1 MKGIQ
6 LTDYDIAVKVKRDK
20 FGRIESGLIVGDIL
34 HQNQAIILT
43 MRKGDL
49 KENPSN
55 GVGLP
60 DMVLE
65 HNLMAVRNEIRQQ
78 LEIDGQRVSSIKVT
92 SAAVHIDAN
101 Y

>member
-6 LTDYDIAVKVKRDK
+6 LTDYDIAVKVKRDR

-49 KENPSN
+49 KENPSI

-60 DMVLE
+60 DMALE

-78 LEIDGQRVSSIKVT
+78 LEMDGQRVNSINVT
-92 SAAVHIDAN
+92 SAAVQIDAN

>member
-6 LTDYDIAVKVKRDK
+6 LTDYDIAVKVKRDR

-49 KENPSN
+49 KENPSI

-78 LEIDGQRVSSIKVT
+78 LEMDGQKVNSINVT
-92 SAAVHIDAN
+92 SVAVQIDAN

>member
-6 LTDYDIAVKVKRDK
+6 LTDYDIAVKVKRDR

-49 KENPSN
+49 KENPSI

-78 LEIDGQRVSSIKVT
+78 LEMDGQRVNSINVT
-92 SAAVHIDAN
+92 STAVQIDAN

>member
-6 LTDYDIAVKVKRDK
+6 LTDYDIAVKVKRDR

-49 KENPSN
+49 KENPSI

-65 HNLMAVRNEIRQQ
+65 HNLMAIRNEIRQQ
-78 LEIDGQRVSSIKVT
+78 LEMDGQKVNSINVT

>member
-6 LTDYDIAVKVKRDK
+6 LTDYDIAIKVERDK
-20 FGRIESGLIVGDIL
+20 FGRIVSGLQVGDIL

-43 MRKGDL
+43 ARKGEL
-49 KENPSN
+49 KENPSI
-55 GVGLP
+55 GVGMA

-65 HNLMAVRNEIRQQ
+65 HDLNSIRNEIRQQ
-78 LEIDGQRVSSIKVT
+78 LELDGQKVNVIKLTSDTVT
-92 SAAVHIDAN
+92 IDAN

>member
-1 MKGIQ
+1 M
-6 LTDYDIAVKVKRDK
+6 TDYDIAVKIKRDR

-49 KENPSN
+49 KENPSI

-78 LEIDGQRVSSIKVT
+78 LEMDGQRVNSINVT
-92 SAAVHIDAN
+92 SAAVQIDAN

>member
-6 LTDYDIAVKVKRDK
+6 LTDYDIAVKVKRDR

-49 KENPSN
+49 KENPSI

-78 LEIDGQRVSSIKVT
+78 LEMDGQRVNSINVT

>member
-6 LTDYDIAVKVKRDK
+6 LTDYDIAVKVKRDR

-49 KENPSN
+49 KENPSI

-65 HNLMAVRNEIRQQ
+65 HNLMAMRNEIRQQ
-78 LEIDGQRVSSIKVT
+78 LEMDGQRVNSINVT

>member
-49 KENPSN
+49 KENPSI
-55 GVGLP
+55 GVGLS

-65 HNLMAVRNEIRQQ
+65 HNLIAVRNEIRQQ
-78 LEIDGQRVSSIKVT
+78 LEMDGQTVNDVKVT
-92 SAAVHIDAN
+92 SNRVTIDAN

>member
-6 LTDYDIAVKVKRDK
+6 LTDYDIAVKVKRDR

-49 KENPSN
+49 KENPSI

-65 HNLMAVRNEIRQQ
+65 HNLMAVRNEVRQQ
-78 LEIDGQRVSSIKVT
+78 LEMDGQRVNSINVT
-92 SAAVHIDAN
+92 SAAVQIDAN

>member
-6 LTDYDIAVKVKRDK
+6 LTDYDIAVKVKRDRYGK
-20 FGRIESGLIVGDIL
+20 IISGLEVGNIL
-34 HQNQAIILT
+34 HQNQAVILT

-49 KENPSN
+49 KENPCV

-65 HNLMAVRNEIRQQ
+65 HDLMAIRNEIRQQ
-78 LEIDGQRVSSIKVT
+78 LEMDGQTVNEVRMTSSSVT
-92 SAAVHIDAN
+92 IDAN

>member
-6 LTDYDIAVKVKRDK
+6 LTDYDIAVKVKRDR

-49 KENPSN
+49 KENPYI

-78 LEIDGQRVSSIKVT
+78 LEMDGQRVNSINVT
-92 SAAVHIDAN
+92 SAAVQIDAN

>member
-20 FGRIESGLIVGDIL
+20 FGKIESGLIIGDIL

-49 KENPSN
+49 KENPSI
-55 GVGLP
+55 GVGLS

-78 LEIDGQRVSSIKVT
+78 LEMDGQKVNSINVT
-92 SAAVHIDAN
+92 STAVQIDAN

>member
-6 LTDYDIAVKVKRDK
+6 LTDYDIAVKVKRDR

-49 KENPSN
+49 KENPSI

-78 LEIDGQRVSSIKVT
+78 LEMDGQKVNSINVT
-92 SAAVHIDAN
+92 SAAVQIDAN

>member
-6 LTDYDIAVKVKRDK
+6 LIDYDIAVKVKRDR

-34 HQNQAIILT
+34 HQNQAIILAA
-43 MRKGDL
+43 RKGDI
-49 KENPSN
+49 KENPSI
-55 GVGLP
+55 GVGLS

-78 LEIDGQRVSSIKVT
+78 LEMDGQRVNSVNVT

>member
-6 LTDYDIAVKVKRDK
+6 LTDYDIAVKVKRDR

-49 KENPSN
+49 KENPSI

-65 HNLMAVRNEIRQQ
+65 HNLMAMRNEIRQQ
-78 LEIDGQRVSSIKVT
+78 LEMDGQRVNSINVT
-92 SAAVHIDAN
+92 SAAVQIDAN

>member
-6 LTDYDIAVKVKRDK
+6 LIDYDIAVKVKRDK

-43 MRKGDL
+43 MRKGEL
-49 KENPSN
+49 KENPSV

-78 LEIDGQRVSSIKVT
+78 LEMDGQTVNDVKVT
-92 SAAVHIDAN
+92 SSRVTIDAN

>member
-6 LTDYDIAVKVKRDK
+6 LTDYDIAIKVKRDR

-49 KENPSN
+49 KENPSI

-78 LEIDGQRVSSIKVT
+78 LEMDGQRVNSVNVT
-92 SAAVHIDAN
+92 SAAVQIDAN

>member
-6 LTDYDIAVKVKRDK
+6 LTDYDIAVKVKRDR

-49 KENPSN
+49 KENPSI

-78 LEIDGQRVSSIKVT
+78 LEMDGQRVNSINVT
-92 SAAVHIDAN
+92 SAAVQIDAN

>member
-6 LTDYDIAVKVKRDK
+6 LIDYDIAVKVKRDR
-20 FGRIESGLIVGDIL
+20 FGKIESGLIVGDIL

-43 MRKGDL
+43 IHKGDL
-49 KENPSN
+49 KENPSV

-60 DMVLE
+60 DMILE
-65 HNLMAVRNEIRQQ
+65 HNLMIIRNEIRQQ
-78 LEIDGQRVSSIKVT
+78 LEMDGQKVNSVKVT
-92 SAAVHIDAN
+92 SKSVEIDAK

>member
-1 MKGIQ
+1 MKGIL
-6 LTDYDIAVKVKRDK
+6 LTDYDIAVKIKRDR

-49 KENPSN
+49 KENPSI

-78 LEIDGQRVSSIKVT
+78 LEMDGQRVNSINVT
-92 SAAVHIDAN
+92 SAAVQIDAN

>member
-6 LTDYDIAVKVKRDK
+6 LTDYDIAVKVKRDR

-49 KENPSN
+49 KENPSI

-78 LEIDGQRVSSIKVT
+78 LEMDGQRVNSISVT
-92 SAAVHIDAN
+92 SAAVQIDAN

>member
-49 KENPSN
+49 KENPSI
-55 GVGLP
+55 GVGLS

-65 HNLMAVRNEIRQQ
+65 HNLIAVRNEIRQQ
-78 LEIDGQRVSSIKVT
+78 LEMDGQRVSSIKVT

>member
-6 LTDYDIAVKVKRDK
+6 LTDYDIAVKVKRDR

-49 KENPSN
+49 KENPSI

-65 HNLMAVRNEIRQQ
+65 HNLMALRNEIRQQ
-78 LEIDGQRVSSIKVT
+78 LEMDGQRVNSINVT
-92 SAAVHIDAN
+92 STAVQIDAN

>member
-20 FGRIESGLIVGDIL
+20 FGRIVSGLMVGNTL
-34 HQNQAIILT
+34 HQNQAVILT
-43 MRKGDL
+43 MRKGDM
-49 KENPSN
+49 KENPSV

-65 HNLMAVRNEIRQQ
+65 HDLMAIRNEIRQQ
-78 LEIDGQRVSSIKVT
+78 LEMDGQTVNDVTVT
-92 SAAVHIDAN
+92 SNSVTIDAN

>member
-6 LTDYDIAVKVKRDK
+6 LTDYDIAIKVKRDR

-49 KENPSN
+49 KENPSI

-65 HNLMAVRNEIRQQ
+65 HNFMAVRNAIRQQ
-78 LEIDGQRVSSIKVT
+78 LEMDGQRVNSINVT
-92 SAAVHIDAN
+92 SAAVQIDAN